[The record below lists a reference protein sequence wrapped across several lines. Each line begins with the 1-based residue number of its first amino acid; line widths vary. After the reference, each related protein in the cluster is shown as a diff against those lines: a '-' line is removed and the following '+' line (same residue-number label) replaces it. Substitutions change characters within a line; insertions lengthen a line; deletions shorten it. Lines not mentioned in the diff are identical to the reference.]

1 MRVKTEVATVV
12 VLSAIGVSL
21 AAGTLAGL
29 AMARIT
35 GWYDGTPAAHQA
47 PAPLPE
53 RCPCTPPAI
62 TT

>member
-1 MRVKTEVATVV
+1 MRVKTEVAAVV
-12 VLSAIGVSL
+12 VLSAIGLSL

-29 AMARIT
+29 ALARIT
-35 GWYDGTPAAHQA
+35 GHDGTPAAHQA

-53 RCPCTPPAI
+53 RCPCPPQTI